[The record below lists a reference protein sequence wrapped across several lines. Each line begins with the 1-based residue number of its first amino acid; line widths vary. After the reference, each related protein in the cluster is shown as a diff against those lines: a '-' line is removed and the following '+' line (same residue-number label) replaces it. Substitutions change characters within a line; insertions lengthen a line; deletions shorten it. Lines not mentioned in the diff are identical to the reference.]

1 MWDSKPVYGGT
12 WNQMQAQMRDITMPL
27 TAHQI
32 GAMKHIIHDEYS
44 YDSTDDGPE
53 VSIIRLVNGSKSR
66 W

>member
-1 MWDSKPVYGGT
+1 VLDSKPVYKGT
-12 WNQMQAQMRDITMPL
+12 WSQMQEQMHNVSMPL

-44 YDSTDDGPE
+44 YDPTDDGPE
-53 VSIIRLVNGSKSR
+53 VSIIRLVNGSMSR